1 MSKTPEEYRE
11 LFSQIEKKMDS
22 TSPDDLALVVTQEF
36 KEVVEALAS
45 EVQAIAPGM
54 EGMMD
59 FAKANAFDL
68 SGVVGIWMAVG
79 IAAATQGPRQ
89 KDWISQA
96 GRLIKNL
103 GGERGFSPMIHA
115 LTDAFNI
122 TSGGDRNDVRFVIPL
137 DVDGEVYDLSKI
149 NIVEI
154 ISQIKEIPELSK
166 PIRDIAM
173 AATIEPDSKKQ
184 SQDEGFGL

>member
-22 TSPDDLALVVTQEF
+22 TNPDDLALVVTQEF

-45 EVQAIAPGM
+45 DLQAIAPGM
-54 EGMMD
+54 EGMID
-59 FAKANAFDL
+59 FAKVNGFDL
-68 SGVVGIWMAVG
+68 SGVVGIWMSVG
-79 IAAATQGPRQ
+79 IAATTQGPRQ

-154 ISQIKEIPELSK
+154 ISQMKEVPEVSK